1 MLTAEEYNAYQHR
14 VVPLRYD
21 NVDIQPALGVG
32 SKAPDFELI
41 SVDGGTVR
49 LSDVT
54 AKSHVVLVFGSITG
68 PLAATHLP
76 DLNRM
81 YEYFSWRGVEFL
93 FIYTNESHP
102 GDAYPPHAS
111 IEVKTARAREL
122 KELEEIRFPV
132 LVDHLDGTV
141 HQTYGDRPNSSFV
154 VNRDGRLVYRTALTE
169 PPNLWEYLT
178 HLLLWDEVRERKL
191 PTHVQYIEQVR
202 FQIPDGPLH
211 KKVIAR
217 AGDDAVKE
225 IAASHSD
232 LVQRP

>member
-1 MLTAEEYNAYQHR
+1 MAAADEYNAPRHR
-14 VVPLRYD
+14 VVPLTYD
-21 NVDIQPALGVG
+21 YIDMQPALRVG
-32 SKAPDFELI
+32 MKAPDFELPE
-41 SVDGGTVR
+41 VDGGRVR
-49 LSDVT
+49 LSELT
-54 AKSHVVLVFGSITG
+54 ARKHVVLVFGSITG

-102 GDAYPPHAS
+102 GSRYPAHTS
-111 IEVKTARAREL
+111 LEQKTAVAREI
-122 KELEEIRFPV
+122 KQLEEIRFPV

-141 HQTYGDRPNSSFV
+141 HRTYGDRPNSSFV

-169 PPNLWEYLT
+169 PPSLWEYLT
-178 HLLLWDEVRERKL
+178 HLLLWDGVRERKL

-211 KKVIAR
+211 QKVIAR
-217 AGDDAVKE
+217 AGDDAVEE
-225 IAASHSD
+225 IAASHPD